1 MKANDYFGWDV
12 QYGVGEKG
20 YVKRGGG
27 GVLVVKRDA
36 SEVDVGVDVDGGG
49 GTAAG
54 YVGTKVLQEQG
65 LQWRRIRGPGG
76 ALSSKTG
83 VGLQAGGMVEVLEG
97 GWADRAG
104 ASTGGSPHSV
114 SLCTL
119 CSGPVSLDSGRDLW
133 SGRKNGGVGWVQ
145 STRRRLPDRWVFFS
159 GLCPVPTWA

>member
-1 MKANDYFGWDV
+1 VKANDYFGWDV

-54 YVGTKVLQEQG
+54 YVGTEVLQEQG

-76 ALSSKTG
+76 TLSSKTG

-97 GWADRAG
+97 GWAGQWRAGAG
-104 ASTGGSPHSV
+104 ASTGGSPQFSD
-114 SLCTL
+114 
-119 CSGPVSLDSGRDLW
+119 PVSLGSGRDFW

-145 STRRRLPDRWVFFS
+145 STRRRLPDRWVFF
-159 GLCPVPTWA
+159 

>member
-1 MKANDYFGWDV
+1 VKANDYFGWDV

-54 YVGTKVLQEQG
+54 YVGTEVLQEQG

-76 ALSSKTG
+76 TLSSKTG

-97 GWADRAG
+97 GWAGQEQERARAG
-104 ASTGGSPHSV
+104 PL

-119 CSGPVSLDSGRDLW
+119 WSCKPRWAPVA
-133 SGRKNGGVGWVQ
+133 
-145 STRRRLPDRWVFFS
+145 TS
-159 GLCPVPTWA
+159 GLGGKMVG